1 MLPEA
6 LSSPAALETGIE
18 ILLAATLCYGC
29 VADIGRLRIPN
40 AVPLTVVALFFL
52 NHWLRAAPDAL
63 APHLWVGGSAFL
75 LFLGLYLAGGF
86 GAGDVK
92 LIGALML
99 WAGARDGL
107 DFLTVMAFTGGFIA
121 LGLLALRKAMAV
133 WPGIKPYIP
142 SRRLKAWARRRIFPY
157 GVPICL
163 AGLICI
169 PLFFAP

>member
-1 MLPEA
+1 MLSGAP
-6 LSSPAALETGIE
+6 SGIAALEAGIE
-18 ILLAATLCYGC
+18 IVFAVMLCYAC
-29 VADIGRLRIPN
+29 VTDIRRLRIPD

-52 NHWLRAAPDAL
+52 NYWLRGAPDAL
-63 APHLWVGGSAFL
+63 APHLWVGGTAFL
-75 LFLGLYLAGGF
+75 LFLGLYLLGGF

-107 DFLTVMAFTGGFIA
+107 DFLTVMAFTGGIIA
-121 LGLLALRKAMAV
+121 VLLMALRKAMTV
-133 WPGIKPYIP
+133 WPAVKAYIP

-157 GVPICL
+157 GVPICV